1 VLKVTDVETGYGD
14 VAVLHGIS
22 LEVGEGESVALLGL
36 NGAGKST
43 LLQSIA
49 GIHPVWS
56 GDVELDGQTVTTVPS
71 HRRLRSGMSV
81 VAETRELFPSLTVEE
96 NLRAALATT
105 RVGRAESRERI
116 EQATELFPVL
126 RERRTQLAGLLSGG
140 QQQML
145 AIARA
150 LVTRPRMLLLDE
162 PSLGLAPVL
171 VAEIYD
177 RLRDMRQAG
186 IAMLIVEQH
195 VHEVMNLCDRI
206 YVMELGSITSSGRT
220 SELVSDAQFARAY
233 LGY

>member
-1 VLKVTDVETGYGD
+1 
-14 VAVLHGIS
+14 
-22 LEVGEGESVALLGL
+22 
-36 NGAGKST
+36 
-43 LLQSIA
+43 
-49 GIHPVWS
+49 
-56 GDVELDGQTVTTVPS
+56 
-71 HRRLRSGMSV
+71 
-81 VAETRELFPSLTVEE
+81 
-96 NLRAALATT
+96 
-105 RVGRAESRERI
+105 
-116 EQATELFPVL
+116 
-126 RERRTQLAGLLSGG
+126 
-140 QQQML
+140 
-145 AIARA
+145 
-150 LVTRPRMLLLDE
+150 MLLLDE

>member
-1 VLKVTDVETGYGD
+1 MLKVTDVETGYGD

-22 LEVGEGESVALLGL
+22 LEVAEGESVALLGL

-43 LLQSIA
+43 LLQAIA
-49 GIHPVWS
+49 GIQPVWS
-56 GDVELDGQTVTTVPS
+56 GQVDLGGQTVTAVPS
-71 HRRLRSGMSV
+71 HRRLRRGLAL

-96 NLRAALATT
+96 NLRAALVTT
-105 RVGRAESRERI
+105 RVGRAETRERI

-126 RERRTQLAGLLSGG
+126 RERREQLAGLLSGG